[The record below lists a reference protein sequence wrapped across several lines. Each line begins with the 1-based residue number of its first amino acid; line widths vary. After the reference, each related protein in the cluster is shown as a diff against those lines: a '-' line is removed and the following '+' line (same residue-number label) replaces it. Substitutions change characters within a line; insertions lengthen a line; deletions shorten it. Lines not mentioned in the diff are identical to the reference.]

1 MVTEYKVAVGDEVQK
16 GDTVVVL
23 EAMKMFN
30 NLEAPCSGV
39 VKELKC
45 DVGDSVGKGGII
57 MIIEPKE

>member
-1 MVTEYKVAVGDEVQK
+1 MVTEFKVAVGDEVAK

-30 NLEAPCSGV
+30 NLEAPCAGV

-45 DVGDSVGKGGII
+45 DVGDSLGKGDTILV
-57 MIIEPKE
+57 IEPKE